1 MALAQ
6 FTKDMNIVSALADE
20 PTQTA
25 AELKAKFDE
34 GGAAVKAYINE
45 TLKPFA
51 DALESAVP
59 DVSGGVSAILS
70 ADLSASRALVSNSL
84 GKVAA
89 SDVTSVELGYLDG
102 AASNIQTQLDAKQK
116 AITCGTAAP
125 SGGADGDI
133 YIQYA

>member
-1 MALAQ
+1 MALTQ
-6 FTKDMNIVSALADE
+6 FTKDMNIIASLADE

-34 GGAAVKAYINE
+34 GGAAVKTYLNE

-51 DALESAVP
+51 DALESSVP
-59 DVSGGVSAILS
+59 DVAGGVSTILS
-70 ADLSASRALVSNSL
+70 ADLAAARALISNAD

-89 SDVTSVELGYLDG
+89 GDVTSAELNCLAGVTG
-102 AASNIQTQLDAKQK
+102 AVQTQLDAKQK
-116 AITCGTAAP
+116 TIACGTAAP
-125 SGGADGDI
+125 SGGSDGDI